1 MSVWPPQGTDVSIR
15 PPRVPTLAK
24 GPHLSGYSKGEH
36 LVLGKSIAHD
46 MKSGAEGAHFLGA
59 LLLTFSFDKHSCNER
74 AEELRHD
81 FQSKRLSEYVWEEQ
95 GQILAL
101 LSIGDTAD
109 IDKKGAFEIW
119 RIYVRPEAQGHN
131 IGSKCILFAEQ
142 EAKRQ
147 GYQEI
152 VIWAFQENTTAI
164 SFYQKN
170 GYVIDKNEYLGEP
183 YLTFGIR
190 LIKTLM

>member
-1 MSVWPPQGTDVSIR
+1 MENNLTYTKNGDYLIPELKLEETKP
-15 PPRVPTLAK
+15 
-24 GPHLSGYSKGEH
+24 
-36 LVLGKSIAHD
+36 LGRYGSC
-46 MKSGAEGAHFLGA
+46 
-59 LLLTFSFDKHSCNER
+59 LLYTS
-74 AEELRHD
+74 
-81 FQSKRLSEYVWEEQ
+81 
-95 GQILAL
+95 
-101 LSIGDTAD
+101 
-109 IDKKGAFEIW
+109 
-119 RIYVRPEAQGHN
+119 VRPEAQGHK

-152 VIWAFQENTTAI
+152 VIWACQENTTAI